1 MVSFG
6 VSRDFVDRLKRMSLS
21 LGNDTLEQGAT
32 LGSWHIVVIGDCSYL
47 VGSAFVIRKG
57 TKEFS
62 VVLRTFNISCF

>member
-47 VGSAFVIRKG
+47 VGSAFVIRK
-57 TKEFS
+57 
-62 VVLRTFNISCF
+62 